1 MAAVSCVSNP
11 QVPFPDSVGS
21 RYSLVMNPIYILNGP
36 NLNLLGTREPD
47 IYGADTLA
55 DVEAK
60 CAVKAQSLG
69 LTIVFRQTNVEGELV
84 NWIHE
89 ARGSAS
95 GIILNAG
102 AYTHTSVA
110 LHDALKAVALPAV
123 EVHLSN
129 VYKRES
135 FRHHSYISPA
145 AHGVICGFG
154 AQSYELALEG
164 LSGVLKT
171 KAKK

>member
-1 MAAVSCVSNP
+1 M
-11 QVPFPDSVGS
+11 
-21 RYSLVMNPIYILNGP
+21 SLIYILNGP

-47 IYGADTLA
+47 IYGADTL
-55 DVEAK
+55 DMVKEKCGAK
-60 CAVKAQSLG
+60 ASALG
-69 LTIVFRQTNVEGELV
+69 LNIDFRQTNIEGELV

-89 ARGSAS
+89 ARLKAQA
-95 GIILNAG
+95 IIINAG

-110 LHDALKAVALPAV
+110 LHDALKAVNLPTV

-154 AQSYELALEG
+154 PQSYELALEG
-164 LSGVLKT
+164 LSNILNAT
-171 KAKK
+171 KKR

>member
-1 MAAVSCVSNP
+1 M
-11 QVPFPDSVGS
+11 
-21 RYSLVMNPIYILNGP
+21 IYILNGP
-36 NLNLLGTREPD
+36 NLNLLGTREPE

-55 DVEAK
+55 MVEEK
-60 CAVKAQSLG
+60 CAAKAKALG
-69 LTIVFRQTNVEGELV
+69 LAVDFRQTNIEGELV

-89 ARGSAS
+89 ARLKAQ
-95 GIILNAG
+95 GIIINAG

-110 LHDALKAVALPAV
+110 LHDALKGVGLPAI

-154 AQSYELALEG
+154 PQSYELALDG
-164 LSGVLKT
+164 ISSVLNTTRKG
-171 KAKK
+171 

>member
-1 MAAVSCVSNP
+1 MT
-11 QVPFPDSVGS
+11 
-21 RYSLVMNPIYILNGP
+21 LIYILNGP

-55 DVEAK
+55 MVEAN
-60 CAVKAQSLG
+60 CAAKAKSLDMK
-69 LTIVFRQTNVEGELV
+69 IDFRQTNVEGELV

-89 ARGSAS
+89 ARLKAQA
-95 GIILNAG
+95 IVLNAG

-110 LHDALKAVALPAV
+110 LHDALKAVALPAI

-154 AQSYELALEG
+154 PQSYELALEG
-164 LSGVLKT
+164 LSNILN
-171 KAKK
+171 AKQKR